1 MVSLFASR
9 PRKQPQETARSL
21 SPDMRQLKESNMCQ
35 DHCEAG
41 VHHHQATIRD
51 WQRAWQTSKVEPIPL
66 EPVDRLMITCLIDNV
81 VDPLAVNEGKLSGLG
96 QTA

>member
-1 MVSLFASR
+1 
-9 PRKQPQETARSL
+9 
-21 SPDMRQLKESNMCQ
+21 MCQ

-41 VHHHQATIRD
+41 VHHHQATITD
-51 WQRAWQTSKVEPIPL
+51 WQRAWETSKVEPIPL

-81 VDPLAVNEGKLSGLG
+81 VDPLAVNEGQLSGLG

>member
-1 MVSLFASR
+1 
-9 PRKQPQETARSL
+9 
-21 SPDMRQLKESNMCQ
+21 MCQ

-81 VDPLAVNEGKLSGLG
+81 VDPLAVNEGPAQRPGRAQSRQPCQLMRAGMASDPLRGTG
-96 QTA
+96 RRE

>member
-1 MVSLFASR
+1 
-9 PRKQPQETARSL
+9 
-21 SPDMRQLKESNMCQ
+21 MCQ

-81 VDPLAVNEGKLSGLG
+81 VDPLAVNEGQLSGLG